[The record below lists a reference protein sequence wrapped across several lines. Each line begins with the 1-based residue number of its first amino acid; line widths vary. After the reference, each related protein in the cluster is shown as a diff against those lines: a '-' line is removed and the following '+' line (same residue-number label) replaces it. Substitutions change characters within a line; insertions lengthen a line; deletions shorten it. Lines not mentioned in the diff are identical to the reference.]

1 MKQRLDQ
8 EVYYKKPGT
17 FFRSIGTVLQFTPIP
32 GHLKNKANQ
41 KNYKFSTTDTE
52 KITNWLLENT
62 EFTIFPLTDNFII
75 EKDLIERYCPL
86 LNHTYN
92 PLKLE
97 ELQWDRE
104 KCRSIARGG

>member
-1 MKQRLDQ
+1 M
-8 EVYYKKPGT
+8 
-17 FFRSIGTVLQFTPIP
+17 QFTPIP